1 MTGFCCDRCLAR
13 PADPDLACPL
23 LQWPGIAGAGA
34 VVRPGTAPSRWTEVV
49 HTECHGGIA
58 MPHWP
63 LIELLAKQIAFAIFA
78 TLTALAFCALG

>member
-1 MTGFCCDRCLAR
+1 
-13 PADPDLACPL
+13 
-23 LQWPGIAGAGA
+23 
-34 VVRPGTAPSRWTEVV
+34 
-49 HTECHGGIA
+49 